1 MHLQSF
7 MALQAKTIKSKIRAV
22 GNVRKITQ
30 AMEKVAAV
38 KMNRV
43 LARTLA
49 AREYALQTYRF
60 LTSLVRHRHLHHP
73 FFSVGRGSATLIVAV
88 ASNRGLSGS
97 VNTQMSRTLAERR
110 RERPDEQIEMIAV
123 GRKSEQI
130 ARRFGITVIQSFN
143 TIPDSVHT
151 RDILHVVQAVS
162 EAFASGKYSTVL
174 FLYTRFISA
183 LSSEPVLRQALPLDA
198 LEMSK
203 TIEKLSPGAAMTG
216 HGRAFSEYTFEPG
229 EEAVLEFVV
238 PKILEIKLYKVFLE
252 ARLSEHSGRMVAM
265 KNASENAR
273 DIIDRLT
280 VNYNRARQDGIT
292 REISEIAAG
301 AAALGV

>member
-1 MHLQSF
+1 

-49 AREYALQTYRF
+49 ARDYALQTYRF
-60 LTSLVRHRHLHHP
+60 LISLVQHRHLHHL
-73 FFSVGRGSATLIVAV
+73 FFSAGPGMVTLIVAV

-97 VNTQMSRTLAERR
+97 VNTQLFRTLAERR
-110 RERPDEQIEMIAV
+110 REHPDEQIEMIAV

-130 ARRFGITVIQSFN
+130 ARRLGITVIARFTS
-143 TIPDSVHT
+143 IPDSVHT
-151 RDILHVVQAVS
+151 RDILPVVKAVS
-162 EAFASGKYSTVL
+162 DAYTSGRYSNVM
-174 FLYTRFISA
+174 FLYTRFVSA
-183 LSSEPVLRQALPLDA
+183 LSSEAVLRQALPLDRV
-198 LEMSK
+198 EMSK
-203 TIEKLSPGAAMTG
+203 AVEKLAPGMNNAVGA
-216 HGRAFSEYTFEPG
+216 RAFSEYTFDPG
-229 EEAVLEFVV
+229 EESVLDFVT

-280 VNYNRARQDGIT
+280 INYNRARQDGIT

-301 AAALGV
+301 AAALNA